1 MPACVGLATLESGD
15 RVVRIVMNPWW
26 SRKAYDFPSG
36 PNGAKRIGMALHF
49 PNASRSYDA
58 TRHCVSFWGYDSAF
72 EIAFHLEEKALQ
84 QISRETRAD
93 EASLLQAFDVNRER
107 IERAAGKAYSRQR
120 KNFHRLSTAD
130 F

>member
-1 MPACVGLATLESGD
+1 MSEARLRRKHQEQIAERGLCDQGQRVAPAMPACVGLATLESGD

-93 EASLLQAFDVNRER
+93 
-107 IERAAGKAYSRQR
+107 
-120 KNFHRLSTAD
+120 
-130 F
+130 